1 MIRFVLVLAYVLL
14 LISSS
19 TAVANNN
26 AKFYVLEPGINS
38 LIVMPETTHL
48 VSVNKDIVLTEN
60 VPWLSVNSPGIY
72 KVQAPNTPGFY
83 QVATQHE
90 KLGRGVLQLIVKT
103 PIDTARV
110 KQHNGYQ
117 LNQYPKPYK
126 GYVKYSQPKGLIEIN
141 KALEDRYLS
150 DLVQVKDVMCKQ
162 RSDYPKYLLVD
173 TEGLRML
180 DDLYEYLTAKGL
192 KFSRF
197 SFISGYRTPYYNR
210 MIGNGKYSRH
220 LYGDAFDLYID
231 ENGDYRMD
239 DLNRDGKQNKQDV
252 DYLYQLFLTFF
263 KDNKR
268 QGGVGKYLPN
278 SRHGGFVHIDNRGF
292 NARW

>member
-1 MIRFVLVLAYVLL
+1 MAI
-14 LISSS
+14 
-19 TAVANNN
+19 NNTEP
-26 AKFYVLEPGINS
+26 FTLESGIHS
-38 LIVMPETTHL
+38 LIVMPETTHF
-48 VSVNKDIVLTEN
+48 VKVNDGMILTES
-60 VPWLSVNSPGIY
+60 VPWLSRQSLDIY
-72 KVQAPNTPGFY
+72 KVKAPDIPGFY

-90 KLGRGVLQLIVKT
+90 KLGHGVLQLIVKT

-141 KALEDRYLS
+141 KTLENRYLS

-180 DDLYEYLTAKGL
+180 DDLYEYLTAKGIKL
-192 KFSRF
+192 SRF

-210 MIGNGKYSRH
+210 MIGNGKHSRH

-239 DLNRDGKQNKQDV
+239 DLNQDGRQDKRDV
-252 DYLYQLFLTFF
+252 DYLYQLFLAFF

>member
-1 MIRFVLVLAYVLL
+1 MLL
-14 LISSS
+14 MHSSRLMA
-19 TAVANNN
+19 TNNTEP
-26 AKFYVLEPGINS
+26 FTLESGIHS
-38 LIVMPETTHL
+38 LIVMPETTHF
-48 VSVNKDIVLTEN
+48 VKVNDGIVLIES
-60 VPWLSVNSPGIY
+60 VPWLSRHSLGIY
-72 KVQAPNTPGFY
+72 RVKAPDIPGFY

-110 KQHNGYQ
+110 KQYNGYQ

-141 KALEDRYLS
+141 KTLENRYLS
-150 DLVQVKDVMCKQ
+150 DLVQIKDVMCKQ
-162 RSDYPKYLLVD
+162 RSEYPKYLLVD
-173 TEGLRML
+173 TEGLKML
-180 DDLYEYLTAKGL
+180 DDLYDYLSAQGL

-210 MIGNGKYSRH
+210 MIGNGKHSRH

-239 DLNRDGKQNKQDV
+239 DLNQDGKQNKQDV
-252 DYLYQLFLTFF
+252 DYLYQLFLAFL
-263 KDNKR
+263 KDNNR